1 METISELEELMNKE
15 SWTQEDCQKVQE
27 LALMLKGPVK
37 KFRRLV
43 ERFAAEHPSPTGAAA
58 VKLGI
63 AKFMLCR
70 FHEAIELLGK
80 GTDNKERRYYQ
91 AQCYKCIRQ
100 WDKALENLRLAKD
113 RGWDSRAIEVEMA
126 EVHCLAGN
134 IDEAEKIIRQI
145 EKASQDDPNWHYVAG
160 MIAELK
166 GDYDTAEERYEQA
179 RQIQP
184 GHPAATFRLAYYYD
198 LHGDEEKAIE
208 LYLECITQ
216 PQAAQKKVAT
226 EGAPTTEQ
234 QPARPI
240 HPILANALL
249 NLAVLYE
256 DAGKYDHAER
266 CLRRILECNPNHARA
281 QLFLKDVLAS
291 KNMYFD
297 EDEAKRIA
305 RRNDL
310 LAIPVTDFELSV
322 RARNCLKKMNI
333 RTLGD
338 LLHVTEAEL
347 LSFKNFGETSLAEI
361 KRMLASKN
369 LRIGQM
375 REEAAETM
383 PVETSH
389 GATVSNEGVLATP
402 ISQVQL
408 PVRIRKALDRLKVKT
423 LGELASKSEAELLA
437 CPNFGKT
444 SLEEVKRR
452 LAEYGLS
459 LRQTP

>member
-1 METISELEELMNKE
+1 M
-15 SWTQEDCQKVQE
+15 
-27 LALMLKGPVK
+27 KGPVR

-43 ERFAAEHPSPTGAAA
+43 ERLATENPSPSGAAA

-70 FHEAIELLGK
+70 FHEAIELFGK

-91 AQCYKCIRQ
+91 AQCYKCLRQ
-100 WDKALENLRLAKD
+100 WDKALENLRLAQD
-113 RGWDSRAIEVEMA
+113 RGWDSRVIAIEMA
-126 EVHCLAGN
+126 DVHCLAGR
-134 IDEAEKIIRQI
+134 IDEAEKIIKRV

-208 LYLECITQ
+208 LYLECVTQ
-216 PQAAQKKVAT
+216 PRSVQENAT
-226 EGAPTTEQ
+226 GTAPTTEQ

-338 LLHVTEAEL
+338 LLRVTEAEL

-361 KRMLASKN
+361 KNMLASKN

-383 PVETSH
+383 PVETSQ
-389 GATVSNEGVLATP
+389 GATISNEGVLAMP

-408 PVRIRKALDRLKVKT
+408 PVRIRKALDRLNVKT
-423 LGELASKSEAELLA
+423 LGELASKSEDELLA
-437 CPNFGKT
+437 CPNFGRT

-459 LRQTP
+459 LKQNP

>member
-1 METISELEELMNKE
+1 MESTSELEEIFNKE
-15 SWTQEDCQKVQE
+15 SWTQQDCVRLQE
-27 LALMLKGPVK
+27 LVLALRGPVR
-37 KFRRLV
+37 KFRRMV
-43 ERFAAEHPSPTGAAA
+43 ERMSAENPSPSGASA

-63 AKFMLCR
+63 AKFLLCR
-70 FHEAIELLGK
+70 FNEAIELLGK

-91 AQCYKCIRQ
+91 ALCYKYLRQ
-100 WDKALENLRLAKD
+100 WDKALENLQFAQD
-113 RGWDSRAIEVEMA
+113 RGWDGRAIAIETA

-134 IDEAEKIIRQI
+134 VDEAEKIIKQV

-166 GDYDTAEERYEQA
+166 GDYDTAEQLYEQA

-184 GHPAATFRLAYYYD
+184 RHPAATFRLAYHYD
-198 LHGDEEKAIE
+198 LHGDEERAIK
-208 LYLECITQ
+208 LYLECVTEPEAARKAAVEGQTLADQ
-216 PQAAQKKVAT
+216 PV
-226 EGAPTTEQ
+226 
-234 QPARPI
+234 RVF
-240 HPILANALL
+240 HPVLANALL

-256 DAGKYDHAER
+256 DAGQYDHAER

-361 KRMLASKN
+361 RSMLASKN
-369 LRIGQM
+369 LRIGQL
-375 REEAAETM
+375 REEAAEM
-383 PVETSH
+383 LPVETSR

-408 PVRIRKALDRLKVKT
+408 PRRIRKVLDRINVKT

-437 CPNFGKT
+437 CPNFGQT

-459 LRQTP
+459 LRQSP

>member
-91 AQCYKCIRQ
+91 AQCYKCMRQ

-226 EGAPTTEQ
+226 EGVPTTEQ
-234 QPARPI
+234 QPARPV

-281 QLFLKDVLAS
+281 QFDADAAVLRETAFRDVHVREDLDAGDDCRMQVAGRGGGIVEHAVHPIPHPQFLLHGFDVNVRGPLLKGIGEKVIDRIDDVLIRGGQLVRGPE
-291 KNMYFD
+291 FD
-297 EDEAKRIA
+297 ILLQIA
-305 RRNDL
+305 QVHHGPGELDL
-310 LAIPVTDFELSV
+310 
-322 RARNCLKKMNI
+322 R
-333 RTLGD
+333 LGD
-338 LLHVTEAEL
+338 GALEPEKFPDELDDVSLGAHHGVYFHEAGPGDVLQGLHVE
-347 LSFKNFGETSLAEI
+347 
-361 KRMLASKN
+361 
-369 LRIGQM
+369 
-375 REEAAETM
+375 
-383 PVETSH
+383 
-389 GATVSNEGVLATP
+389 
-402 ISQVQL
+402 
-408 PVRIRKALDRLKVKT
+408 RIR
-423 LGELASKSEAELLA
+423 GCLLY
-437 CPNFGKT
+437 T
-444 SLEEVKRR
+444 SPSPRD
-452 LAEYGLS
+452 LS
-459 LRQTP
+459 TSRMPSSA